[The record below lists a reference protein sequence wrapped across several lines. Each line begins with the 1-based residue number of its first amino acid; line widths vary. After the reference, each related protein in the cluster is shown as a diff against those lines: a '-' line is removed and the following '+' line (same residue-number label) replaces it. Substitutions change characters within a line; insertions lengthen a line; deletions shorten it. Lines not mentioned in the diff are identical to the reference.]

1 MLRIEQHQRLTRSNF
16 EGGFRLGAGAAG
28 VINTAHCNAYREVEQ
43 RLRQGSDH
51 SSLATQSLNESQRA

>member
-1 MLRIEQHQRLTRSNF
+1 VQAPQ
-16 EGGFRLGAGAAG
+16 G

-51 SSLATQSLNESQRA
+51 SSLATQSLNELQRA